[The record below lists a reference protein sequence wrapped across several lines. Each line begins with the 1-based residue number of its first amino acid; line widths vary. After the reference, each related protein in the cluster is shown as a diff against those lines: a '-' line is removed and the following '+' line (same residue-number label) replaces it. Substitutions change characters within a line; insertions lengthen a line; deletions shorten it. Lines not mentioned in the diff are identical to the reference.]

1 MNDEPT
7 EMTDQPVYAVYEY
20 TGGGRRLRMVFE
32 DDAETLREAIDYLTG
47 WVESDGDS
55 DGAPREFHAANP
67 GEAYLDRGDWY
78 LTKEHG
84 VGVSQGLIADE

>member
-20 TGGGRRLRMVFE
+20 TGDGRRLRMVFE
-32 DDAETLREAIDYLTG
+32 DDAETLREAIDYLTLR
-47 WVESDGDS
+47 VESDGDS
-55 DGAPREFHAANP
+55 DGSPREFHAANP
-67 GEAYLDRGDWY
+67 GEAYLYRGDWY

-84 VGVSQGLIADE
+84 VGVSQGLIGDE